1 MLTKIIKD
9 IENKGLKHVAILT
22 HKYPDYDAI
31 CSASALADIIYQE
44 IINHKYPNWN
54 QLSPD
59 EQKEILSRKS
69 DNIVN
74 ILPIVEKKNIGEY
87 ELSTSKLIK
96 DEKDF
101 DNILQ
106 QVSFDAAIVCDVNEQ
121 DRVFGGEIVNNLD
134 NESIYLF
141 DHHTGNRKELD
152 ILQEN
157 KLVLTSSSTC
167 EIILQDAIKEG
178 INIGL
183 KAMRDLYA
191 GIVTDSCN
199 FMFGVNDFTLR
210 VKNNDVYGLNQQEKK
225 KIEDIFNKLY
235 EEDEYNLQNLQKID
249 NDFPGLNIYYLNN
262 PKVSKERG
270 TYINSAIENAIK
282 PNDNSISVLFA
293 IFNEHIEIKFR
304 KGTKSKI
311 MISELAKSFNGGGKE
326 DRAAARAQGK
336 SLNELIEDL
345 INYLYYLN
353 NQECTCSIESSKI
366 YKK

>member
-121 DRVFGGEIVNNLD
+121 DRVFGGEIVNKLD

-152 ILQEN
+152 ILHEN
-157 KLVLTSSSTC
+157 
-167 EIILQDAIKEG
+167 
-178 INIGL
+178 N
-183 KAMRDLYA
+183 
-191 GIVTDSCN
+191 
-199 FMFGVNDFTLR
+199 
-210 VKNNDVYGLNQQEKK
+210 
-225 KIEDIFNKLY
+225 
-235 EEDEYNLQNLQKID
+235 
-249 NDFPGLNIYYLNN
+249 
-262 PKVSKERG
+262 
-270 TYINSAIENAIK
+270 
-282 PNDNSISVLFA
+282 
-293 IFNEHIEIKFR
+293 
-304 KGTKSKI
+304 
-311 MISELAKSFNGGGKE
+311 
-326 DRAAARAQGK
+326 
-336 SLNELIEDL
+336 
-345 INYLYYLN
+345 
-353 NQECTCSIESSKI
+353 
-366 YKK
+366 